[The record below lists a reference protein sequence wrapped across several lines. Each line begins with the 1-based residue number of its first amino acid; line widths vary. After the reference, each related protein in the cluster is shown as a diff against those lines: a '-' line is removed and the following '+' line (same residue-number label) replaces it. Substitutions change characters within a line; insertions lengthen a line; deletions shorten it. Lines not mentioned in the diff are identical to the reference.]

1 MNAPEPSGLRNVSA
15 CGSQPSKSE
24 PVRHTITDTSPLG
37 VKCSPE
43 TVTVATSGR
52 FVDGSTAISGPG
64 SSGESGSKCSGARA
78 ARGDDGEPSAATSTH
93 GSAVVRQSISPFSLG
108 VTAETTTSARKFPA
122 PSTVAKS
129 GVH

>member
-1 MNAPEPSGLRNVSA
+1 M
-15 CGSQPSKSE
+15 
-24 PVRHTITDTSPLG
+24 TDTSPRG

-52 FVDGSTAISGPG
+52 LVDGSTAISGLG
-64 SSGESGSKCSGARA
+64 NNGESGSKCSGARA

-93 GSAVVRQSISPFSLG
+93 GSAVVRQSISPSSFG
-108 VTAETTTSARKFPA
+108 TTAETTTSARKFPS
-122 PSTVAKS
+122 PSMVAKS